1 MIAEL
6 PWLTAYITGVISGI
20 LVSIPVGPI
29 NAAIIHEGPVKGFRW
44 SLFTG
49 AGAVLMEATYCAVS
63 FAGFTDILTNKYAKA
78 SFQLVS
84 FCLLAYLGL
93 KYLLA
98 SELKTET
105 RGGRKLDEKF
115 HPHTAFWSGF
125 IQVLG
130 NPGVLLMWIALA
142 TTFTAQGWVDAT
154 VSARSWCVLG
164 MATGGMAWFA
174 CLSYLV
180 SISHKHISDKGML
193 WIARLAGAGLL
204 GTAIVIG
211 FKLVVLIV
219 NGA

>member
-1 MIAEL
+1 MIENFPLLA
-6 PWLTAYITGVISGI
+6 AYLTGVISGI

-49 AGAVLMEATYCAVS
+49 AGAVLMEATYCAIS
-63 FAGFTDILTNKYAKA
+63 FAGFTDLLTNKYAKA

-142 TTFTAQGWVDAT
+142 TTFTAQNWVANN
-154 VSARSWCVLG
+154 VASKGMCVAG
-164 MATGGMAWFA
+164 MATGGMLWFA
-174 CLSYLV
+174 FLSYIV

-193 WIARLAGAGLL
+193 WIARVAGAGLL

-219 NGA
+219 HGA